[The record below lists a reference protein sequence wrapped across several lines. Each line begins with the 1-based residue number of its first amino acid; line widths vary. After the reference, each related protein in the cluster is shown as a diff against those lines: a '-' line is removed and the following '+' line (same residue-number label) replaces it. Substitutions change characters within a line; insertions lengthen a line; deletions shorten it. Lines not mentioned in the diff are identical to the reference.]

1 MCVYLG
7 SSVKPQSGK
16 KRTFQFRRYVRGES
30 EAWAERRAQ
39 GGIGR
44 TNSRQVLSRTG
55 RVLIKTSNL
64 FRLLIILVST
74 PFLSEWFLLLVNR
87 KLQARLKPA
96 QSLPWKR
103 AASLWL
109 ALPGRRRNGKGKEAK
124 RERRLGREGRTRY
137 KNFLFKFLIDEAT
150 ISNLLE
156 AESFKQLKA
165 RLTSFLNLW
174 IYKYL

>member
-96 QSLPWKR
+96 QSLPWTR
-103 AASLWL
+103 AASLWFARL
-109 ALPGRRRNGKGKEAK
+109 VGVEMG
-124 RERRLGREGRTRY
+124 RERRQNERGDWAEKEGPAIR
-137 KNFLFKFLIDEAT
+137 
-150 ISNLLE
+150 
-156 AESFKQLKA
+156 
-165 RLTSFLNLW
+165 TSFSNFWLM
-174 IYKYL
+174 KPQ